1 MSNGTVKRFED
12 ACSKMIKIDS
22 EYKPNKENFEI
33 YDESFSYYKKLF
45 NDLLSLFD
53 TTTKE

>member
-1 MSNGTVKRFED
+1 MV
-12 ACSKMIKIDS
+12 KIDS
-22 EYKPNKENFEI
+22 EYLPNKDNFKV

-53 TTTKE
+53 ATVRE